1 MTQGKAT
8 VSREEEAQSSEA
20 QATVLPSQQ
29 TVSGAEA
36 VVLSL
41 LQGGVRTVFGYPG
54 GAIMPVYDALFEY
67 DHQIRHVL
75 VRHEQGSIHAAQGY
89 ARASGKTGV
98 CIATSGP
105 GATNLITGIAD
116 AKMDSTPVVCITG
129 QVPSN
134 MLGSDAFQ
142 ETDVISVSAPLT
154 KWNCQVSRSEDIP
167 AVIAKALYI
176 ARSGRPGPVLVDLTK
191 DAQIATLDY
200 GPARVTEVRGY
211 RPRPEMDLSSV
222 EAAARLIDQS
232 ERPFVL
238 VGQGVLL
245 SKAQPE
251 LQALVEK
258 ADLPFACTL
267 LGLSAIPSRHR
278 LHTGMLGMHGNYGP
292 NIKTNECDLLIALGM
307 RFDDRV
313 TGKLSEYARQAKV
326 IHMDID
332 PSEIDKNVQTDVAI
346 VADAKEALAAL
357 AERVQP
363 ASHEDWLAEFRKCD
377 EIEYDRVINKDIHP
391 DSPGLRMAEVI
402 HELSERSRGQAL
414 IVTDVGQHQMA
425 AARYYK
431 FAQGSGIIT
440 SGGLG
445 TMGFALPAA
454 IGAAIAHQDR
464 PIVAVIGDGGFQ
476 MTLQELGT
484 IFQAK
489 VPVKMMIL
497 NNEYLGMVRQWQQL
511 FFSRRYSA
519 TELMNPDFV
528 EIAAAYGM
536 EGKRV
541 AEREQLGPSIDEML
555 RAESSFLLEVAV
567 EREDNVF
574 PMVPSGA
581 ACSEIRL
588 E

>member
-1 MTQGKAT
+1 MTQSKTT
-8 VSREEEAQSSEA
+8 VNGEVHPGGTPEEAF
-20 QATVLPSQQ
+20 VPPIR
-29 TVSGAEA
+29 TVSGSEA
-36 VVLSL
+36 LVLSL
-41 LQGGVRTVFGYPG
+41 LKEGVRTVFGYPG

-67 DHQIRHVL
+67 DDQIRHIL
-75 VRHEQGSIHAAQGY
+75 VRHEQGSIHAAQGF
-89 ARASGKTGV
+89 ARACGRPGV

-105 GATNLITGIAD
+105 GATNLITGMAD
-116 AKMDSTPVVCITG
+116 AKLDSTGVVCITG
-129 QVPSN
+129 QVPSK

-142 ETDVISVSAPLT
+142 ETDIISVSSPVT
-154 KWNCQVSRSEDIP
+154 KWNYQITRPGEIP
-167 AVIAKALYI
+167 EVIAKALYI
-176 ARSGRPGPVLVDLTK
+176 AGSGRPGPVLVDITK
-191 DAQIATLDY
+191 DAQLGTLDY
-200 GPARVTEVRGY
+200 RPASTPKVRGY
-211 RPRPEMDLSSV
+211 RPRPTLDPASV
-222 EAAARLIDQS
+222 EAGAELIDRS
-232 ERPFVL
+232 RKPFVL

-245 SKAQPE
+245 SRAQSQ
-251 LQALVEK
+251 LQAFVEK

-267 LGLSAIPSRHR
+267 LGLSALPRRLR

-292 NIKTNECDLLIALGM
+292 NIKTNDCDLLIAVGM

-313 TGKLSEYARQAKV
+313 TGDLSRYAKQAKI
-326 IHMDID
+326 IHIDID
-332 PSEIDKNVQTDVAI
+332 RSEIDKNVQTDVAI

-357 AERVQP
+357 ASRIQT
-363 ASHEDWLAEFRKCD
+363 ASHQEWLAEFRECD
-377 EIEYDRVINKDIHP
+377 KIEWDRVINKDIHP

-402 HELSERSRGQAL
+402 HELSERSRGEAI
-414 IVTDVGQHQMA
+414 IVADVGQHQMA

-431 FAQGSGIIT
+431 FSEGSNIIT

-454 IGAAIAHQDR
+454 LGASIGRPDR
-464 PIVAVIGDGGFQ
+464 PVVAVIGDGGFQ
-476 MTLQELGT
+476 MTMQELGT

-489 VPVKMMIL
+489 APVKMMIL

-528 EIAAAYGM
+528 DVAAAYGM
-536 EGKRV
+536 PGTRVNKR
-541 AEREQLGPSIDEML
+541 EKLGEAIDEML
-555 RAESSFLLEVAV
+555 GSESSYLLEVAV

-581 ACSEIRL
+581 AASEIRL